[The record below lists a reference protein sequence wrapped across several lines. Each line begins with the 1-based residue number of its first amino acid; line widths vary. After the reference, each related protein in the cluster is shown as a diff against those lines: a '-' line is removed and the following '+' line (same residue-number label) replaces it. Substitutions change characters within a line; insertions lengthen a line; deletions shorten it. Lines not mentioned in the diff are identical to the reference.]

1 MQKLSIFVL
10 FISLIT
16 IGCARI
22 ENNHE
27 SGNAEIGDISLQSNE
42 NIYWV
47 NSLKYDCVGVG
58 PMQCLQIQKGKEL
71 KPNDWTLFYSSI
83 NGFEYEQGYV
93 YKIVVKEEAIP
104 SEHVPTNGAS
114 IKYSLIKVLEKHQD
128 DTLRL
133 NDIWALETISGKSL
147 DLNNSQQRPVLE
159 INLREMQILG
169 NDGCNNFN
177 GGIDRLTAD
186 NIMFSRITSTMM
198 ACFDM
203 DISSKFHQNINNV
216 QAYSLKDLK
225 LYLFDS
231 LGNELFVFKKID

>member
-1 MQKLSIFVL
+1 MKKLPIFIL
-10 FISLIT
+10 FISLIAF
-16 IGCARI
+16 GCAKI
-22 ENNHE
+22 ENN
-27 SGNAEIGDISLQSNE
+27 GAVIGDISLQSNE
-42 NIYWV
+42 HIYWV
-47 NSLKYDCVGVG
+47 NSLKYECVGVG
-58 PMQCLQIQKGKEL
+58 PMQCLQIQKGKKL
-71 KPNDWTLFYSSI
+71 KPDDWTLFYLSI

-104 SEHVPTNGAS
+104 SEHLPADSAS
-114 IKYSLIKVLEKHQD
+114 IRYSLVKTLEKRRD

-133 NDIWALETISGKSL
+133 NDIWALETISGKPL
-147 DLNNSQQRPVLE
+147 DLKNSQQRPVLE
-159 INLREMQILG
+159 INLRERRIFG

-177 GGIDRLTAD
+177 GGIKHLTAD
-186 NIMFSRITSTMM
+186 KIMFSAIASTMM

-203 DISSKFHQNINNV
+203 DISSRFHQNINNV